1 MGVECDRLLCER
13 FHTARMSSLTIPG
26 VNLQHKEFRSFSV
39 CIKKVRNQVRIG
51 NANSEGPE
59 IIGSQRGCL
68 HFPRL
73 HLYLVNEMARIPS
86 ESGLFYAL
94 NCGRVK
100 GKSLDYHLLLYRAI
114 VVNVKQ

>member
-73 HLYLVNEMARIPS
+73 HLNDVQNFARFLNGC
-86 ESGLFYAL
+86 GLFCA
-94 NCGRVK
+94 
-100 GKSLDYHLLLYRAI
+100 
-114 VVNVKQ
+114 

>member
-1 MGVECDRLLCER
+1 MNAWTMLGSPCR
-13 FHTARMSSLTIPG
+13 
-26 VNLQHKEFRSFSV
+26 
-39 CIKKVRNQVRIG
+39 IKQIG
-51 NANSEGPE
+51 ALRKGFK
-59 IIGSQRGCL
+59 IR
-68 HFPRL
+68 RL